1 MGIENNQEEATD
13 SCCER
18 PLILPSILN
27 AKINTMNRADQMTSL
42 VQVLETLRL
51 QKKDNEFRWTE
62 EGFTIGRGK
71 FYQPEDLKIVKT
83 FRFEGE
89 SNPDDSSVLYIIE
102 ANDGLMGYSINTYG
116 AGSSHD
122 DEEGYDNFLR
132 KITVENR
139 DEQLLF
145 QL

>member
-1 MGIENNQEEATD
+1 
-13 SCCER
+13 
-18 PLILPSILN
+18 
-27 AKINTMNRADQMTSL
+27 MNRADQMTSL

-71 FYQPEDLKIVKT
+71 FYQPEDLKIIKT

-102 ANDGLMGYSINTYG
+102 ANDGLMGYSIDTYG

-132 KITVENR
+132 KVNVENR
-139 DEQLLF
+139 DEQLIFEL
-145 QL
+145 

>member
-1 MGIENNQEEATD
+1 
-13 SCCER
+13 
-18 PLILPSILN
+18 
-27 AKINTMNRADQMTSL
+27 MNRADQMTSL

-51 QKKDNEFRWTE
+51 QKKDNEFRWTK

-71 FYQPEDLKIVKT
+71 FYQPEDLKIIKT

-102 ANDGLMGYSINTYG
+102 ANDGLMGYSIDTYG

-132 KITVENR
+132 KINVENR
-139 DEQLLF
+139 DEQLIFEL
-145 QL
+145 